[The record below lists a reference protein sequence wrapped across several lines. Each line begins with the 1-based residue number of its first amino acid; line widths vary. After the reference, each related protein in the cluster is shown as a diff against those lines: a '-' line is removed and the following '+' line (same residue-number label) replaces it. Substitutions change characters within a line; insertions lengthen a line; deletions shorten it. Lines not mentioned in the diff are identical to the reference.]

1 MLKKTFYLSTIFS
14 IFIFTAN
21 SLAQTVIP
29 ENRVQQQNDSS
40 TVSAQKSPTAQNPPT
55 VTENK
60 PVINYT
66 ATPKKYTIAAIQV
79 TGIENTMY
87 QDQSFVLIGFSGL
100 TKGSKISIPGPEIT
114 DAVERFW
121 KQGLFSDIKILA
133 NKIEN
138 DSVWLE
144 IHLTDRPRIS
154 DIQYVGMK
162 KGEREDID
170 KKIGMVKGNQ
180 ITPNQ
185 IDRAKIIIKQ
195 YFDEKGFK
203 DAVIT
208 IDQKPDNSGKNQV
221 ILVIAVDKKEKIKVN
236 RINII
241 GNEAIS
247 DSKLKRAMKKTNE
260 KGKLVNLFRSKKFVE
275 EEYKKDKK
283 NLIDK
288 YHELGYRDAEIVWDS
303 VYRQDDKSVNID
315 IKVEE
320 GPLYHVRSINWVGN
334 TIYNS
339 FDLSRILNMSPGSVY
354 NQKKLQERLLKDDD
368 AVVNLYKN
376 NGYLFSNIEPVE
388 VNIENDSVDLEL
400 RVVEGPKAT
409 IKRVIISGNDRLYE
423 DVIRRE
429 LRTKPGAVYSQE
441 DVIRSMRELAQT
453 GHFDPEKLQPDINPN
468 FDDGTVDIGFPLTSK
483 GNDQI
488 EFSAGWGVTGLVGKL
503 SLKLNNFSVKNLLNP
518 KSFKGIIPQ
527 GEGQTLILSAQ
538 TNGKYYQSYQF
549 SFIEPWFGGSRPNNF
564 SLSAY
569 YSRYTGMNS
578 NYYSNS
584 MYDYGMYNPYGYGY
598 GSGYGYGY
606 GSGYGYEDMA
616 QYAADPDKV
625 FSILGVSVGYGKR
638 LEWPDDYFMLQGELG
653 YQRYSLKN
661 WYGYNSFPF
670 LTGVSNSIS
679 LNLTLSRNSID
690 NPIYTR
696 TGSQFT
702 LSAILTPPFS
712 LWDGKDYA
720 NMKKDA
726 QGYEDPSKYTWNEYH
741 KWKLKIRTYT
751 PLTSL
756 AVKRTPVIA
765 TRVEMGLVGYYNKN
779 KQTPFETFDVGGD
792 GMSGYSSSFATE
804 NIALRGY
811 ENNSI
816 AMEARAYTRF
826 GVEFHYPFILEPNST
841 IYGLTFLEAG
851 NGWKSVSDF
860 NPFDL
865 KRSAGVGVRIFLP
878 MIGLM
883 GIDWGYGFDPIN
895 GSRSYGGSQFHFI
908 IGQEF

>member
-1 MLKKTFYLSTIFS
+1 MLKKTLYTTI
-14 IFIFTAN
+14 IFLIISFQAVTF
-21 SLAQTVIP
+21 AQDTL
-29 ENRVQQQNDSS
+29 RQNTDKQIEDSVNIS
-40 TVSAQKSPTAQNPPT
+40 VGDQTNQFKPGSDEA
-55 VTENK
+55 K

-66 ATPKKYTIAAIQV
+66 ATPKQYTIADIKV

-100 TKGSKISIPGPEIT
+100 SIGSKINIPGPEIT
-114 DAVERFW
+114 NALERFW
-121 KQGLFSDIKILA
+121 KQGLFSDVKILA
-133 NKIEN
+133 DKIEG

-144 IHLTDRPRIS
+144 IRLTDRPRIS
-154 DIQYVGMK
+154 DIQYSGMK

-185 IDRAKIIIKQ
+185 IDRAKLIIKQ

-203 DAVIT
+203 DAVVSIN
-208 IDQKPDNSGKNQV
+208 QKPDGSGKNQV
-221 ILVIAVDKKEKIKVN
+221 ILEIIVDKKEKIGVH

-241 GNEAIS
+241 GNTAVS
-247 DSKLKRAMKKTNE
+247 DNKLKGAMKKTNE
-260 KGKLVNLFRSKKFVE
+260 KGKLKNLFKTKKFVE
-275 EEYKKDKK
+275 EEYKNDKK
-283 NLIDK
+283 NLIEK

-303 VYRQDDKSVNID
+303 VYKHDEKTVNID

-339 FDLSRILNMSPGSVY
+339 YDLSRMLNMSEGDIY
-354 NQKKLQERLLKDDD
+354 NQKKLQERLIRDDD

-400 RVVEGPKAT
+400 RVIEGPKAT

-441 DVIRSMRELAQT
+441 DVIRSIRELAQT
-453 GHFDPEKLQPDINPN
+453 GHFDPENLQPDINPN
-468 FDDGTVDIGFPLTSK
+468 FDDGTVDIGYPLTSK

-503 SLKLNNFSVKNLLNP
+503 SLKLNNFSIRNLLNP
-518 KSFKGIIPQ
+518 GSYKGFIPQ
-527 GEGQTLILSAQ
+527 GDGQTLILSAQ
-538 TNGKYYQSYQF
+538 TNGQYYQSYQF
-549 SFIEPWFGGSRPNNF
+549 SFIEPWFGGKRPNNF
-564 SLSAY
+564 SVGAY

-584 MYDYGMYNPYGYGY
+584 MANYGMYNPYSYGY
-598 GSGYGYGY
+598 GGYGYGY
-606 GSGYGYEDMA
+606 GGYGYEDMA

-625 FSILGVSVGYGKR
+625 FSIFGVSAGYGKR
-638 LEWPDDYFMLQGELG
+638 LEWPDDYFMLQGELA

-696 TGSQFT
+696 TGSQFS
-702 LSAILTPPFS
+702 LSANLTPPFS

-720 NMKKDA
+720 NMKTDA
-726 QGYEDPSKYTWNEYH
+726 MGYEDPSKYTWNEYH
-741 KWKLKIRTYT
+741 KWKLKIRTFT

-756 AVKRTPVIA
+756 TVKRTPVIA
-765 TRVEMGLVGYYNKN
+765 TRVELGLVGHYNKH
-779 KQTPFETFDVGGD
+779 KITPFETFDVGGD

-816 AMEARAYTRF
+816 VMEGRAYTRF
-826 GVEFHYPFILEPNST
+826 GMEFRYPFILEPNST
-841 IYGLTFLEAG
+841 IYGVAFVEAG
-851 NGWKSVSDF
+851 NGWKTLNEF

-865 KRSAGVGVRIFLP
+865 KRSAGVGARIFLP

-883 GIDWGYGFDPIN
+883 GIDWAYGFDPIN